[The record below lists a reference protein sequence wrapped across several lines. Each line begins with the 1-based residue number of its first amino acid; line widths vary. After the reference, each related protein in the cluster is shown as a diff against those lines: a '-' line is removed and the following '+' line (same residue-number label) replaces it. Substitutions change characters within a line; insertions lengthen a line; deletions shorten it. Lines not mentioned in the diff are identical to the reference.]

1 MKTELK
7 TEILDEIKELKSMKV
22 GSDEHKAAVDS
33 VTKLMDRAIELEK
46 LEVETENR
54 DIDRANDNYYKEQE
68 MKANKKDRIVK
79 DIINVASI
87 VIPTTLTIWGTFVT
101 LKFEETGTV
110 TTTAGRNFISKLFP
124 KDKK

>member
-7 TEILDEIKELKSMKV
+7 TEILDEIKELKSMQV

-46 LEVETENR
+46 LEVETESR
-54 DIDRANDNYYKEQE
+54 DIDRVNDNYYKEQE

-87 VIPTTLTIWGTFVT
+87 VIPTTLAVWGTFVT

-124 KDKK
+124 KK